1 MTALMAYDIISE
13 IVLRCIA
20 VLTNSHHTLNFYHHQ
35 ACDVHLPEPDPALC
49 VWYSGRGR
57 SEGLRAKGSR
67 STKLREGQ
75 ICSEDPRSASIWTP
89 CPEHLGE
96 AWRSMAKHGEAW
108 RSVKV
113 WTEKHHENFD
123 TISKYH
129 ENSRNIQKLQGPDRS
144 AGYVWFGMNIGSLSW
159 NLANY
164 SWQPW
169 QLFRKRHQ
177 GHQQTSHLMFAYSR
191 DFGYFGSVL
200 RSLIGVLLSGVVLS
214 SFSPKWPYLIA
225 AGLSGW
231 AGVRGVVRDSSWD
244 VKIKVDAS
252 WNQQSWSYSMDCL
265 SCCSMF
271 AESWG
276 FASSNGLG
284 LKKSFH
290 PKRQCL
296 EGNAARGRQYHVC
309 MIPTSS
315 PQATMSLCFVS
326 AFSQLR
332 CWSHCF

>member
-1 MTALMAYDIISE
+1 MCIFLNQTQLSVCDILAE
-13 IVLRCIA
+13 A
-20 VLTNSHHTLNFYHHQ
+20 
-35 ACDVHLPEPDPALC
+35 
-49 VWYSGRGR
+49 G
-57 SEGLRAKGSR
+57 AKGW
-67 STKLREGQ
+67 GQ
-75 ICSEDPRSASIWTP
+75 RAADPPSSVCSVKAKYAARIQEVPAFGPHVLSI
-89 CPEHLGE
+89 L
-96 AWRSMAKHGEAW
+96 AKHGEASKFEP
-108 RSVKV
+108 RNIMK
-113 WTEKHHENFD
+113 TL
-123 TISKYH
+123 TKYH
-129 ENSRNIQKLQGPDRS
+129 KNSRNIQKLQGPDRS

-159 NLANY
+159 NRANY

-191 DFGYFGSVL
+191 DFGSVL

-231 AGVRGVVRDSSWD
+231 AGVRGVVRNSSWD

-252 WNQQSWSYSMDCL
+252 WNQQSWYVSIIFDGL
-265 SCCSMF
+265 SLMLFDVCWKLRLCQQPWFGPQEKHS
-271 AESWG
+271 
-276 FASSNGLG
+276 
-284 LKKSFH
+284 
-290 PKRQCL
+290 PKETMPRG
-296 EGNAARGRQYHVC
+296 ERRGRQYHVC

-326 AFSQLR
+326 AFLQLR